1 MRLQEQY
8 SSLKAELDSV
18 DQLLLQRLSKAEE
31 PLRTAAIQFAE
42 AGGKRSRPLLCLI
55 ASRFGAG
62 DPSPRYEMC
71 VAIELVHMCS
81 LIHDDIIDHARIRRG
96 DEAIHQKYTKQIATY
111 VGDYLVAEALDIMTD
126 INLPDVHQLFS
137 NTLKHLAMGELAQ
150 YKNRYQMNTSLK
162 AYLKKNR
169 NKTARLIARSAQ
181 LGAIATNA
189 SATIQNN
196 LYSIGYCLGMSY
208 QIIDDIL
215 DFVAKDGEL
224 GKASGQDLR
233 SGYLTLPTL
242 LAIEDD
248 QIYQKLH
255 SVYKQSQ
262 NERKLDFEQ
271 LIADIKGTD
280 AIQRSYQYSQWYLDR
295 ALKEIKLLPDQTE
308 KSILYQL
315 VGYLSKR
322 TY

>member
-1 MRLQEQY
+1 MRIPEQY
-8 SSLKAELDSV
+8 SALKVELDMV
-18 DQLLLQRLSKAEE
+18 DQLLIKRLSKAEE
-31 PLRTAAIQFAE
+31 PVKTATTALVD
-42 AGGKRSRPLLCLI
+42 AGGKRSRPLLCII
-55 ASRFGAG
+55 ASNFGSG
-62 DPSPRYEMC
+62 DPARARQIA

-81 LIHDDIIDHARIRRG
+81 LIHDDIIDHGTLRRG
-96 DEAIHQKYTKQIATY
+96 DKAMHHKYTKQIATY
-111 VGDYLVAEALDIMTD
+111 IGDYLVAEALDVMSEV
-126 INLPDVHQLFS
+126 NHQEAHQLFS
-137 NTLKHLAMGELAQ
+137 KTLKHLALGELTQ

-162 AYLKKNR
+162 TYFKKNR
-169 NKTARLIARSAQ
+169 NKTARLIALSCK

-189 SATIQNN
+189 TPKTQHH
-196 LYSIGYCLGMSY
+196 LYSFGYYLGMSY

-215 DFVAKDGEL
+215 DFIATDVDL

-242 LAIEDD
+242 LAIQDD

-255 SVYKQSQ
+255 SFFKT
-262 NERKLDFEQ
+262 KFDFDL

-295 ALKEIKLLPDQTE
+295 ALREIKQLPEQEE
-308 KSILYQL
+308 KTILYQL

-322 TY
+322 TH